1 MFRVLRAKL
10 PVRCRLVSVDA
21 MTCVA
26 EKAKKVWLHRNLFTR
41 ILVIYIGKVQK
52 GTSPSCACKSAP
64 RQKSGRQLASHQK
77 HGPCQQRIA
86 YTKQLRYARLEGRH
100 ASAVTPDLASSISI
114 PMHSIE
120 ICIIAYLFL
129 QHLDFNVPLFGNG
142 CEVCKRRK

>member
-1 MFRVLRAKL
+1 MFRVLGASSGEVPPSTCVIRT
-10 PVRCRLVSVDA
+10 SVDA

-26 EKAKKVWLHRNLFTR
+26 EGRKKVWLHRNIAR
-41 ILVIYIGKVQK
+41 ISGSALCKVQK
-52 GTSPSCACKSAP
+52 GTSPSLQSAP
-64 RQKSGRQLASHQK
+64 RQNTTSGRQLASHQK

-142 CEVCKRRK
+142 CEV

>member
-64 RQKSGRQLASHQK
+64 RQKSGRHLASHQSM
-77 HGPCQQRIA
+77 GLCQQV
-86 YTKQLRYARLEGRH
+86 YTKQLRYAELEGRH
-100 ASAVTPDLASSISI
+100 ASAVTPDLASVTSI
-114 PMHSIE
+114 PTHSIE
-120 ICIIAYLFL
+120 ICYHDL
-129 QHLDFNVPLFGNG
+129 QTWFFFKFGKLLNI
-142 CEVCKRRK
+142 VTLP